1 MQRTDGVAKSTQR
14 QVKSSTTLNRRY
26 VKRPVSRVDNTV
38 SVARSSRI
46 QHFKNE
52 PASNMVQAKI
62 VNAKEPQE
70 TIQRHPLQT
79 SAINRMQRIR
89 SQQIT
94 SNNQEEN
101 KMTAK
106 EIKDQA
112 IQKALASAATVE
124 QSDSGQKTK
133 KMSKMHFGFGR
144 VALALSCAAIVALAI
159 VYFVNLNMPDISL
172 RVAAMQTGIN
182 ASYPGYVPRGYA
194 VSSITSESKKI
205 VLDFKNGEDEGMFT
219 LTEETSSWDSNALL
233 NNYVKT
239 TYGDNYK
246 TVKEQG
252 LTIYI
257 NGSDA
262 AWVNGGV
269 FYNITAK
276 NGILTNKQICSIATS
291 L

>member
-1 MQRTDGVAKSTQR
+1 MQKTDGVAKSTQR
-14 QVKSSTTLNRRY
+14 QVKSSTTLNRKY

-38 SVARSSRI
+38 SVTRSSRI

-52 PASNMVQAKI
+52 PAANMVQVKV
-62 VNAKEPQE
+62 VNSKEPQE
-70 TIQRHPLQT
+70 TVQRHPLQT
-79 SAINRMQRIR
+79 TAINRMQKIR
-89 SQQIT
+89 SQQIA
-94 SNNQEEN
+94 SNNQEES

-112 IQKALASAATVE
+112 IQKALASATTME
-124 QSDSGQKTK
+124 QTDSSQKTK
-133 KMSKMHFGFGR
+133 KMGKMHFGFGR

-194 VSSITSESKKI
+194 VSSITSESKRI
-205 VLDFKNGEDEGMFT
+205 VLDFKNSEDEGAFT

-233 NNYVKT
+233 NNFVKT

-269 FYNITAK
+269 FYQITAK